1 MFRHNVHTAKCFYC
15 FLGYLYYSNLYIID
29 YIFLRESSRK
39 ICSYTP
45 SCAIDKKSA
54 WRVCSNSP
62 KYSVHNNTLSII
74 FYIKINIFTI
84 LFLQNFNKIFSIT
97 HQIAPF
103 LKIFLGSIPQD
114 PPSMQYNT

>member
-1 MFRHNVHTAKCFYC
+1 MRCNNISILFKF
-15 FLGYLYYSNLYIID
+15 I
-29 YIFLRESSRK
+29 YIFLRESLRK

-74 FYIKINIFTI
+74 FYIKMKIFTI

-103 LKIFLGSIPQD
+103 LNIFSGSIPPD